1 MPPPLFHQVVR
12 EASGCLGY
20 LLGDPATRE
29 AIAVDPPQ
37 ELDLVTQPAE
47 RLGVRIVA
55 VADTHT
61 HADHRSGA
69 RRLAQATGARL
80 LMPAKSGAAFAHEA
94 MRGGRDVRVGDLR
107 LRALD
112 TPGHTPD
119 AMTLVLDDRALVGDT
134 LLVGTA
140 GRADFYDRGP
150 EELYHSLF
158 DTLLKLGDELT
169 IYPAH
174 FGGHH
179 GLPPERM
186 TTLGHERRVNEA
198 LNQRTKEDFVRYMT
212 EGWPPQP
219 KGWRGIMDE
228 NTRG

>member
-1 MPPPLFHQVVR
+1 MQAPLFHQVVR

-20 LLGDPATRE
+20 LVGDPAARE
-29 AIAVDPPQ
+29 ALVVDPPQ
-37 ELDLVTQPAE
+37 ELDLVTAPA
-47 RLGVRIVA
+47 RHLGVGITA

-69 RRLAQATGARL
+69 HRLAEATGARL
-80 LMPAKSGAAFAHEA
+80 LLPAKSPATFPHERLAH
-94 MRGGRDVRVGDLR
+94 GGDVRVGDLR

-119 AMTLVLDDRALVGDT
+119 AMTLVFEDRALVGDT

-140 GRADFYDRGP
+140 GRADFYPEGP

-158 DTLLKLGDELT
+158 DTLLKLRDELL
-169 IYPAH
+169 IFPAH

-179 GLPPERM
+179 GLPPDLM
-186 TTLGHERRVNEA
+186 TTLGKERRVNEA
-198 LNQRTKEDFVRYMT
+198 LTQRTKEDFLKYMT

-219 KGWRGIMDE
+219 KGWRDIVAANQRE
-228 NTRG
+228 